1 MADPYKEKRE
11 RAGIKAMSQHEA
23 DAQLLREKTAR
34 LRELRLAQEAA
45 NSAAGGA
52 VTAANGHTAIKKKA
66 GKPRVKAPSL
76 SDWLATQQKEG
87 RRG

>member
-1 MADPYKEKRE
+1 MADPHKKQRE
-11 RAGIKAMSQHEA
+11 RASIKAMSQHEA

-45 NSAAGGA
+45 HGAAGGT
-52 VTAANGHTAIKKKA
+52 VAANGNMAIKKKA